1 MINEKNCFDSTV
13 KINVNI
19 FEGYNTDELCKTFE
33 DINKYNSKL
42 TETELL
48 ACRLHNICD
57 LNIIDK
63 PFETELNECINEYYK
78 NKSDDEV
85 LDCYKFEGKINAHD
99 FTIGFQNLCNKK
111 YNFIDKTD
119 TDGLSLFFKL
129 WKTLYNSFIDTF
141 TTENVN
147 NFIKQITYSCDILQN
162 TITNIFNSKINDK
175 LFNKSCKDKLQTLKK
190 NNLFM
195 LICSII
201 GYKIK
206 IKTKK
211 KL

>member
-1 MINEKNCFDSTV
+1 MINGKDNFDSTV

-57 LNIIDK
+57 FTINDK

-85 LDCYKFEGKINAHD
+85 LDCYKFEEKINAMISQLD
-99 FTIGFQNLCNKK
+99 FKIYVIKNIIL
-111 YNFIDKTD
+111 
-119 TDGLSLFFKL
+119 LVKL
-129 WKTLYNSFIDTF
+129 
-141 TTENVN
+141 
-147 NFIKQITYSCDILQN
+147 
-162 TITNIFNSKINDK
+162 
-175 LFNKSCKDKLQTLKK
+175 
-190 NNLFM
+190 M
-195 LICSII
+195 
-201 GYKIK
+201 
-206 IKTKK
+206 
-211 KL
+211 